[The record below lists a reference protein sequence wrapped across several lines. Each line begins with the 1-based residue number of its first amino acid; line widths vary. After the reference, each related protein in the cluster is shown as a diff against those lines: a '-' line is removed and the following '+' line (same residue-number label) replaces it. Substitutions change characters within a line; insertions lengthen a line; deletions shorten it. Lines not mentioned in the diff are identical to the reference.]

1 MTANT
6 LITAEEY
13 QALPET
19 ENGVEYEMSRG
30 ELVVLASPTL
40 FHNWL
45 RDDILERLRV
55 FLRQYPH
62 LGEVTSET
70 DFSLRSDTV
79 RRPDIAFIS
88 AAKLKLVDPWKKLEF
103 APDLAIEIASP
114 HDDLPRKIQDYLAAG
129 TRVWALYPE
138 ARIARI
144 HKPGEPPVVR
154 DAETGDRLEDAE
166 LLPGFSLPLAQ
177 ILP

>member
-1 MTANT
+1 MATST
-6 LITAEEY
+6 LITAQQY

-19 ENGVEYEMSRG
+19 ENGVEYELSEG

-40 FHNWL
+40 FHNRK

-55 FLRQYPH
+55 FLRQHPH

-70 DFSLRSDTV
+70 DFALRADTV
-79 RRPDIAFIS
+79 RRPDVAFIS
-88 AAKLKLVDPWKKLEF
+88 AAKLKSVDPWKRLEF

-114 HDDLPRKIQDYLAAG
+114 HDDLPRKIQDYITAG
-129 TRVWALYPE
+129 ARVWALYPE

-144 HKPGEPPVVR
+144 QKPGEPPVVR
-154 DAETGDRLEDAE
+154 DAETGDSLEDAE
-166 LLPGFSLPLAQ
+166 LLPGFSLPLAEV
-177 ILP
+177 LP

>member
-1 MTANT
+1 M
-6 LITAEEY
+6 
-13 QALPET
+13 
-19 ENGVEYEMSRG
+19 
-30 ELVVLASPTL
+30 LASPTL
-40 FHNWL
+40 FHNRK

-55 FLRQYPH
+55 FLRQHPH

-70 DFSLRSDTV
+70 DFSLSNETV

-88 AAKLKLVDPWKKLEF
+88 AAKLKSVDPWKKLEF

-129 TRVWALYPE
+129 ARVWALYPE

-154 DAETGDRLEDAE
+154 DAETGDSLEDAQ
-166 LLPGFSLPLAQ
+166 LLPGFRLALTD
-177 ILP
+177 ILS

>member
-1 MTANT
+1 VTTNT
-6 LITAEEY
+6 LITTEEY

-19 ENGVEYEMSRG
+19 QNGVEYEMSRG

-40 FHNWL
+40 FHNRK

-55 FLRQYPH
+55 FLRQQPYW
-62 LGEVTSET
+62 GEVTAGT
-70 DFSLRSDTV
+70 DFALSNDTV
-79 RRPDIAFIS
+79 RRPDVAFIS
-88 AAKLKLVDPWKKLEF
+88 AAKLKSVDPWKKLEF
-103 APDLAIEIASP
+103 APDLAIEITSP

-129 TRVWALYPE
+129 SRVWALYPE

-154 DAETGDRLEDAE
+154 DAETGDSLGDAE
-166 LLPGFSLPLAQ
+166 LLPSFSLPLAE
-177 ILP
+177 ILS

>member
-1 MTANT
+1 MATGT
-6 LITAEEY
+6 LITTEEY

-19 ENGVEYEMSRG
+19 ERGVEYEMSRG
-30 ELVVLASPTL
+30 KLVVLASPTL
-40 FHNWL
+40 FHNRK

-55 FLRQYPH
+55 FLRQHPD

-70 DFSLRSDTV
+70 DFVLSNDTV
-79 RRPDIAFIS
+79 RRPDVAFIS
-88 AAKLKLVDPWKKLEF
+88 AAKLKSVDPWKRLEF

-129 TRVWALYPE
+129 SRVWALYPE

-144 HKPGEPPVVR
+144 HKPGGPPLVR
-154 DAETGDRLEDAE
+154 DAETGDSLEDPE
-166 LLPGFSLPLAQ
+166 LLPGFSLSLAE
-177 ILP
+177 ILS